1 MAQEFTIKSPNIES
15 KIEQL
20 LPSQG
25 GAGAG
30 IDFSASTMVVPIVDL
45 TETAEGSALRQDLQT
60 AFSHTNANQTSLENS
75 TITLVNTTGFFLVQ
89 VTYAIQS
96 ETTAIRNAIIKI
108 NDGATDKIVWKMSV
122 HQTST
127 GANANGNYKFIV
139 FLGAGDSLIA
149 VSDDDQVM
157 LNVTTR
163 QIADIDGNLTT
174 VS

>member
-1 MAQEFTIKSPNIES
+1 M
-15 KIEQL
+15 
-20 LPSQG
+20 
-25 GAGAG
+25 
-30 IDFSASTMVVPIVDL
+30 
-45 TETAEGSALRQDLQT
+45 
-60 AFSHTNANQTSLENS
+60 ENS
-75 TITLVNTTGFFLVQ
+75 TSTLVNTTGFYLVQ

-96 ETTAIRNAIIKI
+96 ETVAIRNAIIKI

-122 HQTST
+122 HQTSN
-127 GANANGNYKFIV
+127 AQNANGNYKFIV
-139 FLGAGDSLIA
+139 FLGAGDSLIG